1 MDVEDVD
8 AEDDDEG
15 ANQAE
20 AGWLAVL
27 GQPQKTPSSHAA
39 VVFGKMLQ
47 SPPPLSVV
55 QETVRKVT
63 RYVDTPVTPA
73 ARKHRADQSLAV
85 MQKKL
90 EASLNA
96 ITEHLESGDPNALA
110 VGGALIRSAWEDA
123 NDNRRRI
130 LAGRQQFV
138 LKGRKDQDAAKL
150 LEAEE
155 EEKLRKARASF
166 RNQKGGKG
174 KGKGNP
180 FAQNYSSSGRFRSGS
195 RPRWNSK
202 PRGKGKGGEKRG
214 NDEK

>member
-1 MDVEDVD
+1 MASSTPEEVLNALLTQVQQLTAEVHELRNTKNREQRVTMDVEDVD

-73 ARKHRADQSLAV
+73 ARNHRPLQSC
-85 MQKKL
+85 
-90 EASLNA
+90 
-96 ITEHLESGDPNALA
+96 
-110 VGGALIRSAWEDA
+110 
-123 NDNRRRI
+123 
-130 LAGRQQFV
+130 
-138 LKGRKDQDAAKL
+138 RK
-150 LEAEE
+150 
-155 EEKLRKARASF
+155 
-166 RNQKGGKG
+166 N
-174 KGKGNP
+174 
-180 FAQNYSSSGRFRSGS
+180 
-195 RPRWNSK
+195 W
-202 PRGKGKGGEKRG
+202 KRV
-214 NDEK
+214 